1 MFVHVFSDIQILVRG
16 PMIFTEYLENA
27 SATSQAMTDDG
38 WYRTSDMG
46 VMDEKGRLKV
56 LGRKGDLIKRATES
70 YYPAEFERVILQH
83 PLVARVVVIGV
94 PDQRLYEE
102 ICACVVLKNSHLEE
116 TQKAELEA
124 WYEIE
129 WPSNSDGLSWKPG
142 HTVIFEKFPVTRT
155 GKPDRIA
162 IKKVAIEKL
171 GIKTQN

>member
-1 MFVHVFSDIQILVRG
+1 MFVRVFSDTQILVRG
-16 PMIFTEYLENA
+16 PMIFTEYLENT

-56 LGRKGDLIKRATES
+56 LGRKGDLIKRATGC

-94 PDQRLYEE
+94 PDKRLYEE
-102 ICACVVLKNSHLEE
+102 ICACVVLKNCHLEE

-142 HTVIFEKFPVTRT
+142 HTVIFENFPVTRT

-162 IKKVAIEKL
+162 IKKIASEKL
-171 GIKTQN
+171 RIKIQK